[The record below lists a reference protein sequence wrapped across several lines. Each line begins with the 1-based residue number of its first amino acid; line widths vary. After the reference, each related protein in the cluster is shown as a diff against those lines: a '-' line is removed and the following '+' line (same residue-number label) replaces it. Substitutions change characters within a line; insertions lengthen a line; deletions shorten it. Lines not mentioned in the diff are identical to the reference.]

1 MKNKD
6 SIPKATIERLPLYY
20 RCLDK
25 LDTFE
30 EVDVV
35 SSKELGGRL
44 GIPPTQV
51 RKDLS
56 YYGEFGRRGVGY
68 NVHDLKKS
76 VGEILGVDQK
86 WSTVLVGA
94 GNLGRAL
101 VNYDGFAKMG
111 LEVVGVFDND
121 LNKIDN
127 RIGDLTVKS
136 TQEMKEVIEEK
147 DAKVGIIAVPEDVAQ
162 NVADSLV
169 RAGIKA
175 LWNFA
180 PTRLYV
186 PEDVTVRNEDL
197 AVGIVSLIYH
207 LSWQEKE
214 DLEETLQERSEEAD
228 KASPENQEDDEK

>member
-1 MKNKD
+1 MKNRD

-25 LDTFE
+25 LAKFE
-30 EVDVV
+30 SEEVV

-44 GIPPTQV
+44 DIPSTQV

-76 VGEILGVDQK
+76 VGKILGVDK
-86 WSTVLVGA
+86 CWSAVVMGA

-101 VNYDGFAKMG
+101 VNYGGF
-111 LEVVGVFDND
+111 
-121 LNKIDN
+121 NKIGMNITHVLDVDLDKIGN
-127 RIGDLTVKS
+127 KIGDITVQS
-136 TQEMKEVIEEK
+136 TQELEKIVEKEEVK
-147 DAKVGIIAVPEDVAQ
+147 LGIITVPSDAAQAVANE
-162 NVADSLV
+162 LV
-169 RAGIKA
+169 EAGIKA
-175 LWNFA
+175 IWNFA

-186 PEDVTVRNEDL
+186 PDDVVVRNEDL

-207 LSWQEKE
+207 LSWNEDQDQKEKIEEDQEG
-214 DLEETLQERSEEAD
+214 
-228 KASPENQEDDEK
+228 